1 MISHMEHDSQTASY
15 LIGTMTQLLM
25 PGLTRR
31 TIVSVCLAFALLAL
45 PLAGT
50 LHCETAHAD
59 EHAPTPLAEACCAI
73 LCLSMFIGVLV
84 IHLTWLSIMHVT
96 LDLKPVR
103 LANRLTRWVPPPRSI
118 GLLP

>member
-1 MISHMEHDSQTASY
+1 MIFNMERHSQTAPY
-15 LIGTMTQLLM
+15 LIGTMTLANRSTQ
-25 PGLTRR
+25 R
-31 TIVSVCLAFALLAL
+31 TIVSACLAFALLVL

-50 LHCETAHAD
+50 LHCEAAHVD
-59 EHAPTPLAEACCAI
+59 EHAPRPLAEACCVV
-73 LCLSMFIGVLV
+73 LCLSVIIGMLV
-84 IHLTWLSIMHVT
+84 IQLKWLSIMHVT

>member
-1 MISHMEHDSQTASY
+1 MISHMEHASQTASY
-15 LIGTMTQLLM
+15 LVSTMTQLLM

-50 LHCETAHAD
+50 LHCEAAHAD
-59 EHAPTPLAEACCAI
+59 EHAPTPLAEACCVV
-73 LCLSMFIGVLV
+73 LCLSVIVSMLV
-84 IHLTWLSIMHVT
+84 IQLKWLSIMHVT
-96 LDLKPVR
+96 LELKPVR
-103 LANRLTRWVPPPRSI
+103 LSNRLTRWVPPPRSI